1 MTSTNLASLECT
13 MAPNDNDDEL
23 VQADLV
29 EYLVIEVPD
38 VASLTAVGPA
48 LQSLAASSTIR
59 ILDVVAVV
67 TDELGGVHEFPL
79 ESLDELGPL
88 ASVVPFRGSLLSDHD
103 IRLAALALPPGGAGL
118 VLVAE
123 DRWAAPLAEA
133 ARRVGGR
140 IAAGER
146 IPAHRVDRALA
157 SGPERGGDRNG

>member
-1 MTSTNLASLECT
+1 MEALLASPVT
-13 MAPNDNDDEL
+13 RAEL
-23 VQADLV
+23 LLSKLLPYYALGM
-29 EYLVIEVPD
+29 L
-38 VASLTAVGPA
+38 SL
-48 LQSLAASSTIR
+48 LIC
-59 ILDVVAVV
+59 VAV
-67 TDELGGVHEFPL
+67 
-79 ESLDELGPL
+79 
-88 ASVVPFRGSLLSDHD
+88 SVWLLHVPFRGSLLSEND

-133 ARRVGGR
+133 ARGVGGR